1 MGRMSAKFIAGQP
14 TRRFLYSRVD
24 SASAILDVTMEGLD
38 TDGNGVLSATLDSS
52 VTTTSTGLIKEG
64 GVWWQ
69 RTHVTEHGAGAAGN
83 LEKTS
88 YTRSK
93 MNLGPDSHVEQMSVD
108 GLVTITKRVVDAA
121 AKTTK
126 ETIERGTST
135 VTATLAKETTNSID
149 ATAPY
154 DHKTVIKQGS
164 TPATLTTTT
173 HIMDALGRWKS
184 TSRKLAATTT
194 NVTSAVYAL
203 DSYGIT
209 TRRMASSTDS
219 TAGPTSYYYDS
230 SGRLIRTSSFGTVC
244 YAYDGLG
251 RITHQW
257 GSGAYPVK
265 YAFDQTGSLA
275 SMTTYSEANVSGFN
289 STSPVIPAA
298 FSSAGDVTQ
307 WAYHPGNGALL
318 GKTDAAGRAVT
329 YLYDGGGR
337 LQTRTW
343 ARGTTTTY
351 SYDATG
357 RLRQQAY
364 SDGTPSVLYS
374 YNRAGAVT
382 SVTDA
387 SGTRAM
393 QFTGALTT
401 GETVGT
407 LSVSRPAPTVVGGL
421 LRQTFSVLSGGVS
434 IYDTQRDSLLEGPL
448 ASVYSHGVQFN
459 YDYDEAGRLSTLTPF
474 TKATATATPVAI
486 ANAIQTRKYQAG
498 GLLDKLLYGGAMT
511 ASTLPTTI
519 YSGWNYSYDSAG
531 RRIRVGSLGNSPVAT
546 LGTSAA
552 VPTTAFRRAGWSY
565 GYNARGEVIS
575 ASRTQPT
582 TSNTVD
588 NTTALTVLG
597 QSLGYNY
604 DMLGNRLDATQG
616 NTSSVASVTSY
627 TPGTDPSTYG
637 SITHPDVVE
646 MSGLTGTGQK
656 AGTRPVVSLS
666 LPAGATASA
675 AASEALGEATS
686 YRNRMAITRST
697 LPTTAGLMALAT
709 TTTLD
714 TSSRLNT
721 ARSWV
726 YVPPQQEALAYD
738 ADGNLRS
745 DGRWLY
751 TWDGENQLVRMVE
764 RELAYNAPA
773 GTNPPPR
780 TMLEFVYDHQH
791 RRSAKRV
798 FRVTGNSGVPDSV
811 ASAVLLSHTLYLYE
825 GWNLVAELDALN
837 LNAPMRT
844 YVWGSDLSGTMA
856 GAGGVGG
863 LLLVKH
869 YQYSFHTTT
878 YVKTNKSVRYLTH
891 SDANGNVMSLLAL
904 EGTDINRLVGTFDY
918 DPFGRRVVDTLPV
931 GQEACPIGFS
941 SKYEDRETGM
951 LYYGYRYYSPEMGR
965 WVNRDPIEES
975 GGVNLYGMVGNDA
988 VNRWDYLG
996 LANITAGSADNI
1008 DTTISDFVNGGIS
1021 NNWLFESSHPVS
1033 KRFESHKALKPIM
1046 DSYKALDKNLCDNGH
1061 SMLMSGTLHQ
1071 RVSTQFTA
1079 TISDFANDVATGLGY
1094 FGEGLGHGDHGINA
1108 FGSFHVL
1115 ADLHLE
1121 CCSQKKWLI
1130 ITISNTWS
1138 MDSLLRNPI
1147 TRKPFFNST
1156 ALNPVSVQVEINKH
1170 DDLY

>member
-1 MGRMSAKFIAGQP
+1 M
-14 TRRFLYSRVD
+14 
-24 SASAILDVTMEGLD
+24 
-38 TDGNGVLSATLDSS
+38 
-52 VTTTSTGLIKEG
+52 
-64 GVWWQ
+64 
-69 RTHVTEHGAGAAGN
+69 
-83 LEKTS
+83 
-88 YTRSK
+88 
-93 MNLGPDSHVEQMSVD
+93 
-108 GLVTITKRVVDAA
+108 
-121 AKTTK
+121 
-126 ETIERGTST
+126 
-135 VTATLAKETTNSID
+135 
-149 ATAPY
+149 
-154 DHKTVIKQGS
+154 
-164 TPATLTTTT
+164 
-173 HIMDALGRWKS
+173 
-184 TSRKLAATTT
+184 
-194 NVTSAVYAL
+194 
-203 DSYGIT
+203 
-209 TRRMASSTDS
+209 
-219 TAGPTSYYYDS
+219 
-230 SGRLIRTSSFGTVC
+230 
-244 YAYDGLG
+244 
-251 RITHQW
+251 
-257 GSGAYPVK
+257 
-265 YAFDQTGSLA
+265 
-275 SMTTYSEANVSGFN
+275 
-289 STSPVIPAA
+289 
-298 FSSAGDVTQ
+298 
-307 WAYHPGNGALL
+307 
-318 GKTDAAGRAVT
+318 
-329 YLYDGGGR
+329 
-337 LQTRTW
+337 
-343 ARGTTTTY
+343 
-351 SYDATG
+351 
-357 RLRQQAY
+357 
-364 SDGTPSVLYS
+364 
-374 YNRAGAVT
+374 
-382 SVTDA
+382 
-387 SGTRAM
+387 
-393 QFTGALTT
+393 
-401 GETVGT
+401 
-407 LSVSRPAPTVVGGL
+407 GGL

-531 RRIRVGSLGNSPVAT
+531 RRSRVGSLGNSPVAT

-597 QSLGYNY
+597 QSLAYNY

-616 NTSSVASVTSY
+616 NTSSSPGVTSY
-627 TPGTDPSTYG
+627 MPGTDASTYG

-646 MSGLTGTGQK
+646 MSGLTGSGQK
-656 AGTRPVVSLS
+656 TGTRPVVSLS

-675 AASEALGEATS
+675 AASESLGEATS
-686 YRNRMAITRST
+686 YRNRLAITRST

-773 GTNPPPR
+773 GTSPPPR

-811 ASAVLLSHTLYLYE
+811 ASSVLLSHTLYLYE

-844 YVWGSDLSGTMA
+844 YVWGSDLSGTMT

-878 YVKTNKSVRYLTH
+878 YAKTNKSVRYLTH

-965 WVNRDPIEES
+965 WVSKDPIGER

-988 VNRWDYLG
+988 VNRWDRLG
-996 LANITAGSADNI
+996 LASPSPGIGSQFLPPLGPNAGDNLGEEDWFEKHYPKTLESFKKNAKARVAKWIEYNCGKSPYPGGRLDSKKIEDGDEYTQTNTERITSLGGWTLQLKTPIEITYVDQSGGAKRFKWSSTITAV
-1008 DTTISDFVNGGIS
+1008 DTLGF
-1021 NNWLFESSHPVS
+1021 
-1033 KRFESHKALKPIM
+1033 
-1046 DSYKALDKNLCDNGH
+1046 
-1061 SMLMSGTLHQ
+1061 Q
-1071 RVSTQFTA
+1071 
-1079 TISDFANDVATGLGY
+1079 ND
-1094 FGEGLGHGDHGINA
+1094 EGDHGVYAAAA
-1108 FGSFHVL
+1108 F
-1115 ADLHLE
+1115 
-1121 CCSQKKWLI
+1121 
-1130 ITISNTWS
+1130 
-1138 MDSLLRNPI
+1138 
-1147 TRKPFFNST
+1147 
-1156 ALNPVSVQVEINKH
+1156 ALNLLFGGGDPGNPVDPKDIFPSRNVNRASWGISDSGYCGCYKLPQ
-1170 DDLY
+1170 